1 MAGINNR
8 DVNEETLNIAP
19 FPNLPSNGSGN
30 ANNERV
36 PQSTNG
42 NQVPHAEGQGVDTNM
57 AMDPKTLK
65 RAAASRLYSQRYRL
79 KQINYIAQL
88 EAKARALEAEV
99 VAAYPKIRDAD
110 AQSSLLRA
118 ENGSMKEKLSVLS
131 GEIMLKEAKY
141 HELKKEKDALKQLS
155 LMHLSPAFAESSQ
168 PNHYGYP
175 PVNNM
180 AMDQP
185 GFNQFVGAVAPPPM
199 MQNQNTENEFGFD
212 VNFGDNYN
220 PM

>member
-36 PQSTNG
+36 P
-42 NQVPHAEGQGVDTNM
+42 QVPHAEGQGVDTNM

-88 EAKARALEAEV
+88 EAKARALE
-99 VAAYPKIRDAD
+99 
-110 AQSSLLRA
+110 
-118 ENGSMKEKLSVLS
+118 
-131 GEIMLKEAKY
+131 
-141 HELKKEKDALKQLS
+141 
-155 LMHLSPAFAESSQ
+155 
-168 PNHYGYP
+168 
-175 PVNNM
+175 
-180 AMDQP
+180 
-185 GFNQFVGAVAPPPM
+185 
-199 MQNQNTENEFGFD
+199 
-212 VNFGDNYN
+212 
-220 PM
+220 